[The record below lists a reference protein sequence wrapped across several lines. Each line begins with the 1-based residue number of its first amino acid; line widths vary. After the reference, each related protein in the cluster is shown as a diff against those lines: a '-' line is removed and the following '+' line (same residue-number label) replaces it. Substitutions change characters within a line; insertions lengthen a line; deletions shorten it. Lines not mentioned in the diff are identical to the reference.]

1 MIPILRNGRQG
12 CGGGTVAGLG
22 GAGARDEFR
31 EEKGAQT
38 VEGLYHSGWAFT
50 LRRMGTHGDFGWTWW
65 ILQPYRSSGCRVES
79 RLQGVEVRVPASG
92 PEIRHRVGEITV
104 VAWPLHV

>member
-1 MIPILRNGRQG
+1 M
-12 CGGGTVAGLG
+12 AGLG
-22 GAGARDEFR
+22 GGGQGQEMSSERR
-31 EEKGAQT
+31 KGPRRWRVCT
-38 VEGLYHSGWAFT
+38 VADGAFT

-65 ILQPYRSSGCRVES
+65 MLQPYRSSGRRVES

-92 PEIRHRVGEITV
+92 PEIRHRIGEMTV